1 MNDIGLPRG
10 INGWLLVLC
19 VALLVWQPV
28 NLARSGASTLGAL
41 TVRGAPAA
49 LALAAR
55 LVVVAVGIA
64 AGLALVDRRAGAVT
78 LAQIALVLSAAMDLW
93 IYATP
98 YLPNNR
104 MPGDTPFYVAASLA
118 YHAAWLAYLAR
129 SKRVRNTFS

>member
-19 VALLVWQPV
+19 VGLLVWQPV
-28 NLARSGASTLGAL
+28 SLALGAAGTLGAL
-41 TVRGAPAA
+41 AVRGAPAG

-55 LVVVAVGIA
+55 LVVAAVGIA

-78 LAQIALVLSAAMDLW
+78 LARSALVLSAAMDLW

-104 MPGDTPFYVAASLA
+104 TPGDTPLYVAASLA